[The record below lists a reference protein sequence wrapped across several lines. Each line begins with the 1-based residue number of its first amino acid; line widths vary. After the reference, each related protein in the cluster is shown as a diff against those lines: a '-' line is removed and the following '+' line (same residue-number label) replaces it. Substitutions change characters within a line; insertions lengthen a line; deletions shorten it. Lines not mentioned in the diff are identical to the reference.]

1 MKGLLIKDLRLLL
14 AQKKFLVFVIGFS
27 FFFLFVNKN
36 FEFAVGYMSMLF
48 VMFTCN
54 TISYDE
60 LDNGMSYLLTLPVTR
75 KKYAKEKYLFG
86 FIMLLVSCVIAVAFS
101 VVGALTNTIEIN
113 ALHML
118 MSCGIIIVVA
128 CVFTAL
134 MIPLQIK
141 FGAEKSRVVIF
152 VVALA
157 ISAIVAL
164 VGKLLEQLGI
174 NIDSWFGEFA
184 LQPKPLIVA
193 ELCMVV
199 LVIMGISYLCTVR
212 FMQKKEF

>member
-14 AQKKFLVFVIGFS
+14 AQKKFLAFVIGFS

-75 KKYAKEKYLFG
+75 NKYAQEKYLFG
-86 FIMLLVSCVIAVAFS
+86 FIMLLVSCVIAAVFT

-113 ALHML
+113 ALQML

-134 MIPLQIK
+134 SIPLQIK

-152 VVALA
+152 VVAIA

-164 VGKLLEQLGI
+164 LGKLLEQLGI
-174 NIDSWFGEFA
+174 DIDSWFGEFA
-184 LQPKPLIVA
+184 SQQKPLIVA

-212 FMQKKEF
+212 FIQKKEY